1 MKIIVVGC
9 GKIGKAI
16 LSRLVAEKHDVVVV
30 DNNPEV
36 IESIANTYD
45 VMGICANGTEYNPL
59 LEVGAD
65 KADLFIAVTGSDELN
80 MLSCFAAKKMGAK
93 HTVAR
98 IRNEENTNQDSLV
111 FMKNSLGLSMAI
123 NPEKVTAQAIY
134 NIIKLPFAS
143 KVETFNSGFEMVEI
157 QLKNEINE
165 DKTISEIREEFKIN
179 FLIAAVSRDGETY
192 IPHGAFKLKAGDKLG
207 IVAREQDLS
216 QLIKLFG
223 IEHKSIK
230 NVMIF
235 GGGRTSVYL
244 AQMLEKSRISTKII
258 EKSEDRCEELCTLLE
273 DKVSIIKGDGMSQEL
288 LAEEGISDT
297 DAFVAL
303 TGIDEQN
310 ILACVYASSQSVPKI
325 ISKVNRAELLS
336 IANKV
341 GVDTVVTPRILIAD
355 RITRYARALQN
366 ASGDKMETLYSLMDG
381 NVEALEFRVGEN
393 FKYANIPLKELS
405 FKKNTLLACIVRKG
419 KSIIPTGDD
428 VILADDKV
436 IVIALSLAIK
446 NLADMFN

>member
-45 VMGICANGTEYNPL
+45 VIGLCANGTEYNPL
-59 LEVGAD
+59 LEIGVD

-80 MLSCFAAKKMGAK
+80 MLSCFAAKKLGAK

-98 IRNEENTNQDSLV
+98 IRNEENTNQESLI
-111 FMKNSLGLSMAI
+111 FMKNNLGLSMDI

-143 KVETFNSGFEMVEI
+143 KVETFSSGFEMIEI
-157 QLKNEINE
+157 QLKNESLE
-165 DKTISEIREEFKIN
+165 GKTISEIREEFKIN
-179 FLIAAVSRDGETY
+179 FLIAAVSRDGEIF
-192 IPHGAFKLKAGDKLG
+192 IPNGAFEIKDGDKLG
-207 IVAREQDLS
+207 VIAREQDLS

-223 IEHKSIK
+223 IEHKAIK

-244 AQMLEKSRISTKII
+244 AQMLAKSRISTKII
-258 EKSEDRCEELCTLLE
+258 EKSEERCEELCTLLE

-341 GVDTVVTPRILIAD
+341 GVDTVVTPRTLIAD

-366 ASGDKMETLYSLMDG
+366 ASGNKMETLYSLMDG

-393 FKYANIPLKELS
+393 FKHVEIALKELS
-405 FKKNTLLACIVRKG
+405 FKRNTLLAGIVRKG

-436 IVIALSLAIK
+436 IVIASTLLVK
-446 NLADMFN
+446 DLEDMFN

>member
-1 MKIIVVGC
+1 
-9 GKIGKAI
+9 
-16 LSRLVAEKHDVVVV
+16 
-30 DNNPEV
+30 
-36 IESIANTYD
+36 
-45 VMGICANGTEYNPL
+45 
-59 LEVGAD
+59 
-65 KADLFIAVTGSDELN
+65 
-80 MLSCFAAKKMGAK
+80 MLSCFAAKKLGAK

-98 IRNEENTNQDSLV
+98 IRNEENTNQESLI
-111 FMKNSLGLSMAI
+111 FMKNNLGLSMDI

-143 KVETFNSGFEMVEI
+143 KVETFSSGFEMIEI
-157 QLKNEINE
+157 QLKNESLE
-165 DKTISEIREEFKIN
+165 GKTISEIREEFKIN
-179 FLIAAVSRDGETY
+179 FLIAAVSRDGEIF
-192 IPHGAFKLKAGDKLG
+192 IPNGAFEIKDGDKLG
-207 IVAREQDLS
+207 IIAREQDLS

-223 IEHKSIK
+223 IEHKAIK

-244 AQMLEKSRISTKII
+244 AQMLAKSRISTKII
-258 EKSEDRCEELCTLLE
+258 EKSEERCEELCTLLE

-341 GVDTVVTPRILIAD
+341 GVDTVVTPRTLIAD

-366 ASGDKMETLYSLMDG
+366 ASGNKMETLYSLMDG

-393 FKYANIPLKELS
+393 FKHVEIALKELS
-405 FKKNTLLACIVRKG
+405 FKRNTLLAGIVRKG

-436 IVIALSLAIK
+436 IVIASTLLVK
-446 NLADMFN
+446 DLEDMFN